1 MKLLI
6 VSEGYYPQIGGL
18 EKIVTELAECLV
30 KDKGYEVD
38 VITLTDAHDTRTET
52 IRGVNILYLPL
63 SARHGKKAL
72 IRELLRA
79 RRAVRR
85 RLREKQYDMVSLQ
98 YLGYMAAVYYFSR
111 PKGQAYTVSIHGSDI
126 MGLKNAVIR
135 SLIGKITAHA
145 QTVISNSNYLLEK
158 LKELTPAGGFPREK
172 VIWNGIHLERFQ
184 PAKAPCGRERV
195 VAVGR
200 FVQKKG
206 FDILIRAFQTVARH
220 RPEAELLLIGDG
232 AERGGCEKLAQE
244 LGLEGRVTFAGRCT
258 FDETMAYLRQSEIYV
273 RPSRAE
279 AFGIVVLEGLATGL
293 PMVLT
298 ACGGA
303 EEIVEGYDCGY
314 IVPPED
320 PQAMAEKILAL
331 LQDENTRARFRENGL
346 KRVRAFSFDR
356 FVDQYDQV
364 WNGEKR
370 DDQ

>member
-30 KDKGYEVD
+30 KDKGYAVD

-52 IRGVNILYLPL
+52 ICGVNILYLPL

-195 VAVGR
+195 GR

-273 RPSRAE
+273 LPSRAE

-346 KRVRAFSFDR
+346 KRVRVFSFDR

>member
-232 AERGGCEKLAQE
+232 AEP
-244 LGLEGRVTFAGRCT
+244 GRLRKAG
-258 FDETMAYLRQSEIYV
+258 A
-273 RPSRAE
+273 
-279 AFGIVVLEGLATGL
+279 
-293 PMVLT
+293 
-298 ACGGA
+298 GA
-303 EEIVEGYDCGY
+303 G
-314 IVPPED
+314 
-320 PQAMAEKILAL
+320 A
-331 LQDENTRARFRENGL
+331 
-346 KRVRAFSFDR
+346 
-356 FVDQYDQV
+356 
-364 WNGEKR
+364 
-370 DDQ
+370 